1 MGGVSLGKCTWTTT
15 FSKDL
20 IPDSLDM
27 WTHILS
33 RIKEDSRRAERKE
46 DSSALISIPP
56 WLPSKL
62 LVVPDGPSPP
72 STPPVLPVVPVF
84 GVKVV
89 GVVVL
94 VLVGVL
100 LVLVGVLEVPAA
112 LVQGK
117 RVEEKQCLDHNNL
130 NKKEKTIFVVL
141 RWHFFCSLVPHI
153 THG

>member
-1 MGGVSLGKCTWTTT
+1 MW
-15 FSKDL
+15 
-20 IPDSLDM
+20 

-33 RIKEDSRRAERKE
+33 RIKEEDSKRAERK
-46 DSSALISIPP
+46 DDGSALRSIPP

-89 GVVVL
+89 GVVVVL

-112 LVQGK
+112 LGQGK
-117 RVEEKQCLDHNNL
+117 RVEDKQCLLDHNDNNI
-130 NKKEKTIFVVL
+130 NKKEETIFVV
-141 RWHFFCSLVPHI
+141 
-153 THG
+153 